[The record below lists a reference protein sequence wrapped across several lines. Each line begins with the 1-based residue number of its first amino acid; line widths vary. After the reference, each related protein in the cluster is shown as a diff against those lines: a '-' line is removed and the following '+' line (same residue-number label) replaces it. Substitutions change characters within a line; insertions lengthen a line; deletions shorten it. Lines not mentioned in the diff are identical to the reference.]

1 MNKDAQKH
9 PFETVFDSDSKV
21 LILGLFPSQSSIEV
35 GFYYGD
41 SSNRFWDILGEILV
55 IRN

>member
-9 PFETVFDSDSKV
+9 PFEAVFDSNSKV

-41 SSNRFWDILGEILV
+41 SSNRFWDILA